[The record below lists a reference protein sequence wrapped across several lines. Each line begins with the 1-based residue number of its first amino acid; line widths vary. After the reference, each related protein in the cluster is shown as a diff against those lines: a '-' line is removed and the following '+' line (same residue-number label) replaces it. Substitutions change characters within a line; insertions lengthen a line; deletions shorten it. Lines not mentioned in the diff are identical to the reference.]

1 MFKFIKTWYENKL
14 DKKYNNKAVAIPQ
27 FDFKYPPPSAYEIK
41 QLTEELGLK
50 NYPSRKIWERQAY
63 NINKEI

>member
-50 NYPSRKIWERQAY
+50 NCPSRKIWERKAY